1 MKGGI
6 YMIYGYVR
14 ISTNK
19 ESQKTD
25 RQKVT
30 LERYAA
36 DNNFK
41 YDAIVEE
48 RITGTIKAENRP
60 IYRDL
65 KTKTLREGDILVITD
80 LDRLGRDA
88 DDTIAECK
96 DLKAKGIKLIA
107 LDIPYMNEWDN
118 TIDDSMYNMIIDI
131 VITLKAHMAEQEREK
146 TVQRI
151 NQGLDAARAKGK
163 TLGRPKAELSKEFIR
178 EYEKFLNGDYGE
190 MTKTGFAKYLG
201 IGRSTLYKYINM
213 YNEGVK

>member
-1 MKGGI
+1 
-6 YMIYGYVR
+6 MIYGYVR

-213 YNEGVK
+213 YEKERGLN